1 MGRDEIIRISRLAAF
16 GGLTAN
22 DISKLLIEYCTVDH
36 NKSIELTNRLITILL
51 QSQIFLHTYIQVAL
65 EYYER
70 KFTICKLWSALNP
83 LNNMGQERKLLQ
95 IF

>member
-1 MGRDEIIRISRLAAF
+1 MNRDEIIRISKLATF
-16 GGLTAN
+16 DGLTAN

-70 KFTICKLWSALNP
+70 KFTICKLYSAPNP
-83 LNNMGQERKLLQ
+83 SDNMGQRRLLQ

>member
-1 MGRDEIIRISRLAAF
+1 MDREETVRISRLAAF

-70 KFTICKLWSALNP
+70 KFTICKLYSAPNP
-83 LNNMGQERKLLQ
+83 SDNMGQRRLLQ